1 MNKLTNGVCMSALY
15 LYHFSTKDFSRFNL
29 DLKNPLHE
37 ALGAGIYTSDIMNF
51 VQGQY
56 DFTREPKSEFVQQKR
71 VSVNHSA
78 FVDAETYALY
88 LQKKFNIEKLDL
100 VQMILSERMDFPK
113 QNKND
118 FMEKYQYDYVK
129 TKQLKD
135 DNVQSL
141 LTFLYDN
148 SVQKQ
153 VVQMPVPR
161 RRVYKC
167 CISDDKGIV
176 DGSKTLKES
185 KIKQIDVADICNVL
199 DINMQDIHRLL
210 IRTEYLINLKK
221 NNDWRVLW
229 DEKRFSPSYQE
240 KVIQRNNVLKKLSSH
255 PHNNDKINQYEQR
268 FKTLKTEVLHL
279 KNMKDKT
286 DKDILVYEKAKTE
299 VYKICEKLISHYF
312 YNVPYGLLHKNFIKT
327 SNQCQKLNRYLGI
340 KGLYAYQTVP
350 NFDKQVPVSERKQAF
365 EKWVVLTDLS
375 DVYIETY
382 MGYDTKGQWK
392 PVNRVPVSVSKN
404 LQQRYK
410 E

>member
-1 MNKLTNGVCMSALY
+1 MSSLY

-29 DLKNPLHE
+29 ELKNPLHE
-37 ALGAGIYTSDIMNF
+37 ALGAGIYTSDILNF

-56 DFTREPKSEFVQQKR
+56 DFTQEPKSEFVQQKR
-71 VSVNHSA
+71 ISVNHSA

-100 VQMILSERMDFPK
+100 VQMILSERVDFPK

-118 FMEKYQYDYVK
+118 FIEKYQYDYVK
-129 TKQLKD
+129 TKQLKSE
-135 DNVQSL
+135 NTQQL
-141 LTFLYDN
+141 LTFLYDH
-148 SVQKQ
+148 SVCKQ
-153 VVQMPVPR
+153 VVQVPVPK

-167 CISDDKGIV
+167 KLSDDKGII

-185 KIKQIDVADICNVL
+185 RIKKIDVADICNVL

-221 NNDWRVLW
+221 NNEWRVLW
-229 DEKRFSPSYQE
+229 DEKRFASSYQE
-240 KVIQRNNVLKKLSSH
+240 KVKARNSILKNLPSN
-255 PHNNDKINQYEQR
+255 PHNNDKIKQYEQR
-268 FKTLKTEVLHL
+268 FKSLKTEVLYL

-286 DKDILVYEKAKTE
+286 DKDVLAYEQAETE
-299 VYKICEKLISHYF
+299 VHHVCEKLISHYF
-312 YNVPYGLLHKNFIKT
+312 YNIPYGLLHKNFIK
-327 SNQCQKLNRYLGI
+327 SSDQCQKLSQYLGI

-350 NFDKQVPVSERKQAF
+350 NFDKQIPLSERKQAF
-365 EKWVVLTDLS
+365 EKWVVLTDVS

-392 PVNRVPVSVSKN
+392 PVKRVPVSVTKN
-404 LQQRYK
+404 LKQRYK